1 MRRLSFMLT
10 LTLVLASLFVPQAAS
25 AQAGCGLGGGRV
37 NWIDSNENSRRI
49 SAELGWDGRLRARAT
64 AVGPWEKF
72 TFVCLDGANDIYAIK
87 SVANGRYVSAELG
100 WGGND
105 YGMLR
110 ARATSIGPWERFRV
124 RSTGGGSSITWTIQ
138 SMANSRYV
146 SAEVGWTGDR
156 YGLLRARAT
165 AIGPWEQFVI
175 VCCSSA

>member
-1 MRRLSFMLT
+1 
-10 LTLVLASLFVPQAAS
+10 V
-25 AQAGCGLGGGRV
+25 
-37 NWIDSNENSRRI
+37 NSRRI

-165 AIGPWEQFVI
+165 AIGPWERFVI